1 MADQYTQLRREWGAL
16 APKWIE
22 EARTGGHVHRKGMLD
37 GYMLSLCGDVSNLRI
52 LDCGCGDGRFGRMLA
67 RGGAGYVL
75 GVDSCELMIEAAR
88 ELHSSNEEYVLG
100 DAQDLG
106 FLADASFDLAISY
119 LNHCDL
125 PDFAANVREVFR
137 VLKPGARFIVAN
149 LHPMRSAGGSWLRGP
164 DGARQHIMLDNYFAE
179 GERHLTMQDVGIT
192 NFHRTLS
199 TYVRGFLWAGFT
211 IEDIIEPTVSPEMVA
226 KYPELEDELRVPNF
240 IIYVLRK

>member
-1 MADQYTQLRREWGAL
+1 M
-16 APKWIE
+16 
-22 EARTGGHVHRKGMLD
+22 
-37 GYMLSLCGDVSNLRI
+37 
-52 LDCGCGDGRFGRMLA
+52 
-67 RGGAGYVL
+67 L

-88 ELHSSNEEYVLG
+88 ELQSSNEEYVLG

-179 GERHLTMQDVGIT
+179 GERHLTMQDVGIPT
-192 NFHRTLS
+192 S
-199 TYVRGFLWAGFT
+199 TEHFQPMYVVFSGLGL
-211 IEDIIEPTVSPEMVA
+211 P
-226 KYPELEDELRVPNF
+226 LR
-240 IIYVLRK
+240 I